1 MLIRNLRQKSFD
13 SEEDGQT
20 LKLLTDM
27 VDDGQIN
34 EAENKIYDMS
44 ESGDKKCLEIAIL
57 FYG

>member
-13 SEEDGQT
+13 SEEDRQT

-27 VDDGQIN
+27 VDDGQTN

-44 ESGDKKCLEIAIL
+44 ESGDKKCLEIKNVWR
-57 FYG
+57 